1 MNNLLY
7 WFLQNSFMKGQY
19 LTVEYVIFFAIGI
32 AMVIGIYLTFTNINT
47 DLRQDAATMQLEK
60 TNELIRD
67 SIVNIYEAGNRTG
80 ADIIT
85 YELSIPPRL
94 SGHTYVIKYD
104 GNLNVNSTENYK
116 IGSVL
121 NVYSIN
127 INSPNNIYSTKGEII
142 ITYQDE
148 QVWLS

>member
-1 MNNLLY
+1 LNNLLY

-104 GNLNVNSTENYK
+104 GNAPRRAKHAKWQRL
-116 IGSVL
+116 
-121 NVYSIN
+121 
-127 INSPNNIYSTKGEII
+127 P
-142 ITYQDE
+142 
-148 QVWLS
+148 LSLQLFLSSQLLCG